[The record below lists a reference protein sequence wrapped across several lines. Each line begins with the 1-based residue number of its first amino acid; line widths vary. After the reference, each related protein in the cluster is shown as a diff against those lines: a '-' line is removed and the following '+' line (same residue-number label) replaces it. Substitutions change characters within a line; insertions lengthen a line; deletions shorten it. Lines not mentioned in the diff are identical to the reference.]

1 MDKKAD
7 YLFEASWEVCNKV
20 GGIYTVLMSKAE
32 KMIENYPNYIPVGP
46 FFPGKS
52 VPEFIEKP
60 ASKEIR
66 SVFDLMAS
74 IGIECHYGKWLVK
87 GEPDVVLI
95 FPRHLYDA
103 TGDLL
108 AGLWQDFG
116 VDSYGSGSDYTDPV
130 VWSTAVGMFIDEF
143 AKQNSDKKIVG
154 HFHEWLAGAA
164 ILYLKKHKAKVG
176 TVFTTHATM
185 LGRSIAGS
193 GKDLYSMLGNFNPA
207 EEAKKH
213 GVSNKFTMEKA
224 SAQNAGCFTTV
235 SEITG
240 MEAQAILGR
249 KPDVLLPNGLDMEN
263 FPSYEEVAYEHK
275 IKRTKIKEMIAFYF
289 LPYQSFDLE
298 DTLIYYIFGR
308 YEYKNKGIDVF
319 TKSLAELSRRLKAEK
334 SKKTIIAF
342 YWIPAW
348 TKGIRQELLENKAY
362 FGEINDSIYNH
373 MDSIK
378 QKLLSWIIS
387 GQDISK
393 INLFDQEFLLETRRL
408 GANFKKQGTPPLC
421 THHLNGEE
429 QDEIINGFMQAGLTN
444 QPDDRVKVVFHPAY
458 LTGTDG
464 LLDLKYYDAMVSGHL
479 GVYPSYYE
487 PWGYT
492 PLESA
497 AWGVPAITT
506 DLAGFGMWI
515 NASKKKEDKG
525 IVVIPRLGKS
535 DAQVVNDIAN
545 AMYEYSQLDRRGRVE
560 RKINA
565 KELSKLADWGNLIR
579 CYLDAHSF
587 ALRKI

>member
-32 KMIENYPNYIPVGP
+32 KMIENYPNYYPVGP
-46 FFPGKS
+46 FFPGKA
-52 VPEFIEKP
+52 VPEFIEKQAP
-60 ASKEIR
+60 KELKN
-66 SVFDLMAS
+66 VFDVMS
-74 IGIECHYGKWLVK
+74 SRGIECHFGKWLVK
-87 GEPDVVLI
+87 GEPDAILI
-95 FPRHLYDA
+95 FPRHLYDV

-108 AGLWQDFG
+108 SGLWNDFR

-130 VWSTAVGMFIDEF
+130 VWSTAVGMFLEEF
-143 AKQNSDKKIVG
+143 SKQNSGNIVG
-154 HFHEWLAGAA
+154 HFHEWLAGGA
-164 ILYLKKHKAKVG
+164 ILYLRKHNARVA

-185 LGRSIAGS
+185 LGRAIAGS
-193 GKDLYSMLGNFNPA
+193 GQDLYSMLSKINPDD
-207 EEAKKH
+207 EARKH
-213 GVSNKFTMEKA
+213 GVANKFTIERA
-224 SAQNAGCFTTV
+224 CAHNAHCFTTV

-240 MEAQAILGR
+240 IEAQSILGR

-275 IKRTKIKEMIAFYF
+275 IKRTKIKEMVAFYF
-289 LPYQSFDLE
+289 LPYQNFDLE

-308 YEYKNKGIDVF
+308 YEYRNKGIDVF
-319 TKSLAELSRRLKAEK
+319 TRALGELNRRLKNDK

-348 TKGIRQELLENKAY
+348 TREIRQELLENKAY

-387 GQDISK
+387 GQDITNA
-393 INLFDQEFLLETRRL
+393 NLFDQEFLLETRRL
-408 GANFKKQGTPPLC
+408 GANFRKQGMPPLC
-421 THHLNGEE
+421 THHLNNEE
-429 QDEIINGFMQAGLTN
+429 NDEILNGFKQAGLAN
-444 QPDDRVKVVFHPAY
+444 QPEDRVKVVFHPAY

-515 NASKKKEDKG
+515 NANKKKDDKG
-525 IVVIPRLGKS
+525 IMAIPRLGKN
-535 DAQVVNDIAN
+535 DDEVVTELAN
-545 AMYEYSQLDRRGRVE
+545 AMYEYSQLNRRGRVE

-565 KELSKLADWGNLIR
+565 KELSKLADWGNLVKH
-579 CYLDAHSF
+579 YFEAHSF
-587 ALRKI
+587 ALRKL